1 MKGLKIAL
9 GIVLS
14 TVGVG
19 SGVAIGVSN
28 FVGKSESYVKATT
41 DGYVLTVNSFSY
53 KEDYEFTKV
62 DGKYQLLGVEL
73 NNGDFFTIY
82 DKTDKYEYLGW
93 ENLDDGNAKPF
104 FDEYYD
110 NAIVCGAASKFNIY
124 LNSFG
129 DLITIDLAQEST
141 VYVQLQDGTTSLYA
155 FDETSDSSYT
165 YKPLGEWPG
174 QTLESVSGDANFNQ
188 AGGIAKVTFPIV
200 NTENTKVIVKYNDS
214 QTGNLDLVDGGYYYN
229 NAGEGLKY
237 LGDAAEVVIQ
247 IVDEIKKASDSSICN
262 ISSSRAG
269 ELYNLYNGLSA
280 EAKGAVNNSTLWTY
294 KSKDMSEGYA
304 DISFV
309 DIANRLSML
318 SSKGSSSNFILPL
331 KRNEYGMAILVSIIS
346 VISISVIAFFAI
358 KRKRHQ

>member
-9 GIVLS
+9 GIALS

-19 SGVAIGVSN
+19 SGAAIGVSN
-28 FVGKSESYVKATT
+28 FANNSDSRVIAGNN
-41 DGYVLTVNSFSY
+41 GYVLKVNS
-53 KEDYEFTKV
+53 KDEYELEKV
-62 DGKYQLLGVEL
+62 GNSYQLLGLEL
-73 NNGDFFTIY
+73 KKTDYLTIY
-82 DKTDKYEYLGW
+82 DKFDEKDIGW
-93 ENLDDGNAKPF
+93 DNLRKSDAKPF
-104 FDEYYD
+104 FHASFDDE
-110 NAIVCGAASKFNIY
+110 IVCDAGSKFNIY
-124 LNSFG
+124 LSTSE
-129 DLITIDLAQEST
+129 DITIDLAQEST
-141 VYVQLQDGTTSLYA
+141 VYVQLQEGTTSLYVW
-155 FDETSDSSYT
+155 DEISKSSYI

-174 QTLESVSGDANFNQ
+174 QTLESVSGDANFNH

-214 QTGNLDLVDGGYYYN
+214 QTNNLDLVDGGYYYN

-247 IVDEIKKASDSSICN
+247 IVDEIKNASDSSICN

-280 EAKGAVNNSTLWTY
+280 DAKGAVNNSTLWTY
-294 KSKDMSEGYA
+294 KSKDVSEGYA

-309 DIANRLSML
+309 DITNRLSML

>member
-9 GIVLS
+9 GIALS

-28 FVGKSESYVKATT
+28 FAGNSESYVKAAT

-62 DGKYQLLGVEL
+62 DGEYQLLGVEL

-110 NAIVCGAASKFNIY
+110 SAIVCGAASTFNIY

-129 DLITIDLAQEST
+129 DITINLAQEST
-141 VYVQLQDGTTSLYA
+141 VYVQLQDGTTSLYVW
-155 FDETSDSSYT
+155 DEISDSSYK
-165 YKPLGEWPG
+165 YEPLGGWPG
-174 QTLESVSGDANFNQ
+174 QTLESVSGDANFNH

-280 EAKGAVNNSTLWTY
+280 DAKGAVNNSTLWTY

-309 DIANRLSML
+309 DITNRLSML

-346 VISISVIAFFAI
+346 VFSISVIAFFVI